1 MTRRLIASG
10 LFVFAAS
17 ALVLSSAPT
26 WAADSRFSQSITD
39 LPLSSL
45 RQDQYS
51 DAIDAYAAKGQYQKA
66 LDVADLGLR
75 KNPKSAQLKFQRC
88 VVLEKMGDT
97 AQAKAELERFI
108 RLYPEI
114 PEGYNNLAALLSR
127 EGELDAA
134 ETYLKRALAF
144 RPKFRQAHVN
154 LGNLYLA
161 RAKAAY
167 ETARSLK
174 SDKTVKARLDGVNA
188 LLAR

>member
-1 MTRRLIASG
+1 MTRRLVASG
-10 LFVFAAS
+10 FFVFAAS
-17 ALVLSSAPT
+17 ALILSAGPAP
-26 WAADSRFSQSITD
+26 AADSRFSQSITD
-39 LPLSSL
+39 LPITSL

-51 DAIDAYAAKGQYQKA
+51 DAIDAYAAKGQFQKA
-66 LDVADLGLR
+66 LDVADLGLM

-88 VVLEKMGDT
+88 VILEKMGHT
-97 AQAKAELERFI
+97 EEAKAELERFI

-127 EGELDAA
+127 DGDLDTA
-134 ETYLKRALAF
+134 ETYLKRAIAF

-161 RAKAAY
+161 RAKASY
-167 ETARSLK
+167 ETAQSLK
-174 SDKTVKARLDGVNA
+174 NDKAVKTRLDGVNA

>member
-66 LDVADLGLR
+66 IDVADLGLR

-88 VVLEKMGDT
+88 DKIDRNLPGQKRIDAVKP
-97 AQAKAELERFI
+97 RFH
-108 RLYPEI
+108 RLV
-114 PEGYNNLAALLSR
+114 AF
-127 EGELDAA
+127 
-134 ETYLKRALAF
+134 ET
-144 RPKFRQAHVN
+144 
-154 LGNLYLA
+154 LGGFI
-161 RAKAAY
+161 
-167 ETARSLK
+167 SGFG
-174 SDKTVKARLDGVNA
+174 SG
-188 LLAR
+188 

>member
-1 MTRRLIASG
+1 MNRRLLASA
-10 LFVFAAS
+10 LATLAAS
-17 ALVLSSAPT
+17 AVIVTSGAA

-39 LPLSSL
+39 LPITSL

-51 DAIDAYAAKGQYQKA
+51 DAIDAYAAKGQFQKA

-88 VVLEKMGDT
+88 VVLEKMGHT
-97 AQAKAELERFI
+97 EEAKAELERFI

-127 EGELDAA
+127 EGDLDTA

-161 RAKAAY
+161 RAKASY
-167 ETARSLK
+167 ETAQSLK
-174 SDKTVKARLDGVNA
+174 NDKAVKARLKAVNA

>member
-97 AQAKAELERFI
+97 AQAKA
-108 RLYPEI
+108 
-114 PEGYNNLAALLSR
+114 
-127 EGELDAA
+127 
-134 ETYLKRALAF
+134 
-144 RPKFRQAHVN
+144 
-154 LGNLYLA
+154 
-161 RAKAAY
+161 AY
-167 ETARSLK
+167 ETAQSLK